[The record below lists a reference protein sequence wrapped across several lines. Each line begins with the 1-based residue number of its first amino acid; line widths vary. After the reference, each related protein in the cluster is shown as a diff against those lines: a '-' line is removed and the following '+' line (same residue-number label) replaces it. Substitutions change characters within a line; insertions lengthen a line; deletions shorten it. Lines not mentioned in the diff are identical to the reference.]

1 MELRHLRYFVAIADL
16 GSISEA
22 GRRLHVSQSTISE
35 QVADLEAEVG
45 GSLFDRRAGR
55 VRLTPQGI
63 IFLTEARKTLLAA
76 ERTVDVTRRSLA
88 GKLGTLSIGF
98 FLWGVGGFFPR
109 LIREYRRLHPGVRL
123 SLVELDT
130 VGQME
135 ALAAGKIDFGF
146 TRPLLPPFDRMF
158 ESELLYEDPIVVVM
172 PRDHE
177 LSRGRLR
184 MEDLASERFV
194 LCERRVTPALF
205 DGILGLCT
213 GAGFSPEIVNT
224 SATWAGVLTLVES
237 GEGVALVPAGVR
249 HLRTRGVLF
258 RRLQPETVR
267 VGMSLAWRPESQS
280 ILHQDF
286 LRLVRTQRGK
296 MSGLR
301 RGGMSVVR

>member
-1 MELRHLRYFVAIADL
+1 MELRHLRYFVATADL

-22 GRRLHVSQSTISE
+22 GRRLHVSQSTVSE
-35 QVADLEAEVG
+35 QVADLEGEIG
-45 GSLFDRRAGR
+45 GALFDRSGGR
-55 VRLTPQGI
+55 VRLTPQGA
-63 IFLTEARKTLLAA
+63 IFLAEARKTLLAA
-76 ERTVDVTRRSLA
+76 ERTVDVTRQSLA

-130 VGQME
+130 TGQME
-135 ALAAGKIDFGF
+135 ALTTGKIDFGF
-146 TRPLLPPFDRMF
+146 TRPLLPPFDRLF

-172 PRDHE
+172 PRDHP
-177 LSRGRLR
+177 LSHGRLR
-184 MEDLASERFV
+184 MADLATERFV
-194 LCERRVTPALF
+194 LCERRVTPGLF

-237 GEGVALVPAGVR
+237 GEGIALVPAGVR
-249 HLRTRGVLF
+249 HLRTRGVLL

-267 VGMSLAWRPESQS
+267 VGVSMAWRPESQS
-280 ILHQDF
+280 LLHQDF
-286 LRLVRTQRGK
+286 LRLVRSQRGR
-296 MSGLR
+296 MGGL
-301 RGGMSVVR
+301 GGDRMAVLQ